1 MKNSNIESTFGLDS
15 FTKLINGSAIGG
27 HRKRKID
34 CVKLMHT
41 ICQETIKSSPS
52 FRNLAEAYFFNHGT
66 IVSKQ
71 AIAKKFNDDMLTL
84 FKSILSNLFSKFLK
98 LPKIDYSGK
107 LKSIF
112 NRILLQDSTV
122 VKLPDS
128 ADESFIGMKNQNK
141 NSKGCRIQAVFDIL
155 SNNFADFEITPY
167 TVNDQ
172 KAASRTKSFLQRR
185 DLIIRDL
192 GYLTM
197 DGLSRIIELKA
208 FFISKIKTTTNFY
221 DQDGNKVN
229 LLNLFGKSKL
239 VDCHLLMSKKK
250 IPVRLVARPVPQN
263 IANERIRK
271 KKKDSRNNPSKDSL
285 KLCGWD
291 IIITNI
297 SQNDIE
303 PNIIIELY
311 KLRWKIEIIFKT
323 WKSFFNLKA
332 FHSGISKNQIMIY
345 IIARLI
351 TISYINTRII
361 NPLLN
366 IAEKEYNVFLSY
378 QKLTQFIASKLEK
391 IIRYLE
397 NKSSTSIRDLLIV
410 IIKNTQYEKRRRINY
425 KQKEAMLLNNLMRDN
440 PKKLKDVRA

>member
-239 VDCHLLMSKKK
+239 VDS
-250 IPVRLVARPVPQN
+250 
-263 IANERIRK
+263 
-271 KKKDSRNNPSKDSL
+271 
-285 KLCGWD
+285 
-291 IIITNI
+291 
-297 SQNDIE
+297 
-303 PNIIIELY
+303 
-311 KLRWKIEIIFKT
+311 
-323 WKSFFNLKA
+323 SFA
-332 FHSGISKNQIMIY
+332 
-345 IIARLI
+345 
-351 TISYINTRII
+351 
-361 NPLLN
+361 
-366 IAEKEYNVFLSY
+366 
-378 QKLTQFIASKLEK
+378 
-391 IIRYLE
+391 
-397 NKSSTSIRDLLIV
+397 V
-410 IIKNTQYEKRRRINY
+410 I
-425 KQKEAMLLNNLMRDN
+425 
-440 PKKLKDVRA
+440 